1 MTKYEK
7 DIFAIINT
15 SRDHLTVEQ
24 IFQKLR
30 KIHPQVVLATVY
42 NNLNRLLEEELICKV
57 SVEGMPDR
65 YDRMKKHDHLVC
77 RRCGKLSDITLED
90 LTASLKKQLGDDVL
104 YYDLKVY
111 YVCPAC
117 REKEKR
123 RRTVTAAGKTVL
135 KMVKTS

>member
-111 YVCPAC
+111 YVCLAC
-117 REKEKR
+117 REKEK
-123 RRTVTAAGKTVL
+123 GGGQ
-135 KMVKTS
+135 

>member
-7 DIFAIINT
+7 EIFAIIST
-15 SRDHLTVEQ
+15 SREHLTVEQ
-24 IFQKLR
+24 VFNKLR
-30 KIHPQVVLATVY
+30 EIHPKVVLATVY
-42 NNLNRLLEEELICKV
+42 NNLNKLLEEGLIRKV
-57 SVEGMPDR
+57 SIEGMPDR

-117 REKEKR
+117 REKEK
-123 RRTVTAAGKTVL
+123 GGGQ
-135 KMVKTS
+135 

>member
-24 IFQKLR
+24 IFQRLR
-30 KIHPQVVLATVY
+30 EIHPQVVLATVY
-42 NNLNRLLEEELICKV
+42 NNLNRLLEEELIRKV

-111 YVCPAC
+111 YVCLAC
-117 REKEKR
+117 REKEK
-123 RRTVTAAGKTVL
+123 GGGQ
-135 KMVKTS
+135 

>member
-30 KIHPQVVLATVY
+30 EIHPQVVLATVY
-42 NNLNRLLEEELICKV
+42 NNLNRLLEEELIRKV
-57 SVEGMPDR
+57 SVEGMPER

-117 REKEKR
+117 REKEK
-123 RRTVTAAGKTVL
+123 GGGQ
-135 KMVKTS
+135 

>member
-30 KIHPQVVLATVY
+30 EIHPQVVLATVY
-42 NNLNRLLEEELICKV
+42 NNLNRLLEEELIRKV

-117 REKEKR
+117 REKENGGR
-123 RRTVTAAGKTVL
+123 Q
-135 KMVKTS
+135 

>member
-42 NNLNRLLEEELICKV
+42 NNLNRLLEEELIRKV

-117 REKEKR
+117 REKEK
-123 RRTVTAAGKTVL
+123 GGGQ
-135 KMVKTS
+135 

>member
-42 NNLNRLLEEELICKV
+42 NKLNRLLEEELIRKV

-117 REKEKR
+117 REKEK
-123 RRTVTAAGKTVL
+123 GGGQ
-135 KMVKTS
+135 